1 MKKYF
6 LLLLILLSNLA
17 LSVNKVRIALFEVR
31 AINTSQVYADKLYSE
46 LRLAFSKS
54 KKIVIT
60 TGRKE
65 DLVKKIEEWK
75 KSGCTEV
82 ECMAN
87 AGSELGVDKVVS
99 AELREMPGGYYEV
112 DVIVIDVLSQEIE
125 FIIPSLKV
133 DKVNKFNEL
142 ATKVVDAIESKIVIQ
157 PVIIAVGEGD
167 IVFMDAGADFGIE
180 KGMRFKVE
188 RWLNVQLDER
198 GKVIYAEKQEV
209 GEIEIVEVQPAGSKA
224 RIIKQ
229 NMPFER
235 GDKAVFEAVA
245 EKIDEPPA
253 IFFPPVQ
260 ASVTGKDIEISANI
274 IDDDYVQGAYILYR
288 NKGESQYKTVEM
300 KPVSKDKF
308 VGIIPTSDVRSNY
321 VEMMIK
327 AIDSKGQETIKKD
340 IGDKPFTISIMPDNI
355 PPEIQHTPIA
365 SVNIGERT
373 FIRCVA
379 KDNVKVGRVFL
390 KYKKPN
396 DLAYSQ
402 IELTYQGGSAYACE
416 LPDDVKLNTD
426 RFLYY
431 IVAQDLA
438 GNTATFGSE
447 MKPFAVKVE
456 FKDVKGPTIVH
467 IPVKEYKSGV
477 PINILA
483 DVKDESG
490 ISKVELFYRDEHSAK
505 FSSIQMSRV
514 SGDRFSATL
523 QTQTLMGKFYYYI
536 SAEDN
541 NMNVSTLPS
550 PESPFV
556 VVSSAPIEPALAKAT
571 VDNTSPFVNHFPVE
585 YYRPGLGYPITVL
598 ADDETGVSK
607 VIFYYKTPQDR
618 DYKSRYLRNFA
629 PQSYGDYVTEQSISY
644 YIVVIDYNQNV
655 SMVGSPQR
663 PIVIQNGKRISG
675 DWQYFV
681 GTWPKVPKPAIQ
693 LISPLGIV
701 YDENSKSNEF
711 EFIYPGS
718 DMYLTL
724 EGLVAS
730 YRDLKVVLVN
740 LEQASILPVTGSD
753 IGLSKLKGPLYKF
766 KAEVPIP
773 ERYSELEI
781 RAIDISG
788 LTSAIK
794 LKVTRTIEIAHKL
807 KPEIK
812 IILPEELL
820 TSDMIRVNT
829 NTLQIVG
836 IVNSEFPVKS
846 VILNNSPVSFVA
858 LSSEEKSNYKARGN
872 SVKFSFELSVN
883 PGTNTVH
890 IISTDNMNNS
900 TSKTLTIIGP
910 EKPAMLVDVTPPDI
924 KFLSPTE
931 KLVSVEKVYVSAIIA
946 DNSKV
951 DNVKVIIRGMP
962 VPEPKL
968 RWVNDKTVIFEDTV
982 KLYKGL
988 NKISI
993 VADDGINTNTGLYEI
1008 TYIPKRSEPEIIVL
1022 SPKDTMTTEREVL
1035 LSFIARDEEAQ
1046 PMVMVLING
1055 QLARGISLKRESERS
1070 VSFERKIVLDPGVN
1084 TIRILAWNEAVHT
1097 SKDIVIRVVEKPV
1110 KIVSTKDFYRNSWA
1124 VLIGINNY
1132 KNFPKLKYAVKDA
1145 KAIKEVLIKNL
1156 GFSSDKIIEIYDE
1169 KATRENILS
1178 TLGDKLS
1185 NSRAVSPDDRIF
1197 IFFAGH
1203 GVTRELP
1210 AGGEMGYLVPI
1221 DGEPERLHS
1230 TCISMTEISNI
1241 SRLIP
1246 AKHVFFV
1253 IDACYG
1259 GLAGWLTSR
1268 RASLSEQTMAYVEKK
1283 TKERGR
1289 QLITAG
1295 QKDEEVYESD
1305 IWGHSVFVYFL
1316 IRGLKGSADLNNDG
1330 VITASE
1336 LYQYIE
1342 PLVSNETNQKQTPQ
1356 FRYLPA
1362 EGEGE
1367 FVFIIE
1373 NPE

>member
-1 MKKYF
+1 MKQYI
-6 LLLLILLSNLA
+6 LLFLILVSNLA

-31 AINTSQVYADKLYSE
+31 AVNTSQVYADKLYSE

-112 DVIVIDVLSQEIE
+112 DVIVVDVLSQEIE

-133 DKVNKFNEL
+133 EKVNKFNEL

-157 PVIIAVGEGD
+157 PVIIAVGEGGV
-167 IVFMDAGADFGIE
+167 VFIDAGADFGIE

-198 GKVIYAEKQEV
+198 GRIIYADKQEV
-209 GEIEIVEVQPAGSKA
+209 GEIEIVEVQSAGSKA

-229 NMPFER
+229 NIPFER

-253 IFFPPVQ
+253 IFYSPVQ
-260 ASVTGKDIEISANI
+260 ASVAGKDIEISANI
-274 IDDDYVQGAYILYR
+274 IDDDNVQGAYILYR
-288 NKGESQYKTVEM
+288 NKGESQYKTVDM
-300 KPVSKDKF
+300 KAVSKDKF
-308 VGIIPTSDVRSNY
+308 VGVIPSSDIHSNY

-327 AIDSKGQETIKKD
+327 AVDSKGQETIKKD

-365 SVNIGERT
+365 SVNVGERT
-373 FIRCVA
+373 FVRSVV
-379 KDNVKVGRVFL
+379 KDNVKVGKVLL
-390 KYKKPN
+390 KYKRP
-396 DLAYSQ
+396 DDFSYSQ
-402 IELTYQGGSAYACE
+402 IELTFQGGSAYACE
-416 LPDDVKLNTD
+416 LPEYVKLNTD

-438 GNTATFGSE
+438 GNTTMFGSE
-447 MKPFAVKVE
+447 AKPFIVKVE

-477 PINILA
+477 PINILV

-490 ISKVELFYRDEHSAK
+490 VSKVELFYRDEYSAK
-505 FSSIQMSRV
+505 FSNILMTRV

-523 QTQTLMGKFYYYI
+523 QTQTLKGKLYYYI

-550 PESPFV
+550 VESPFV
-556 VVSSAPIEPALAKAT
+556 VVSSAPIELTIAKAT
-571 VDNTSPFVNHFPVE
+571 TDNSPPFVNHFPVE

-598 ADDETGVSK
+598 ADDATGVSK
-607 VIFYYKTPQDR
+607 VIFYYKIPEDR
-618 DYKSRYLRNFA
+618 EYKSRYLRNFA
-629 PQSYGDYVTEQSISY
+629 PQSYGDYATEQSIAY
-644 YIVVIDYNQNV
+644 YIAVIDFNQNV
-655 SMVGSPQR
+655 SMVGSPQN
-663 PIVIQNGKRISG
+663 PIVIRNGKRVSG

-693 LISPLGIV
+693 LISPFGII
-701 YDENSKSNEF
+701 YDESSKSNEF
-711 EFIYPGS
+711 EFTYTGS
-718 DMYLTL
+718 DIYLTL

-740 LEQASILPVTGSD
+740 LEQASILPVTNYD
-753 IGLSKLKGPLYKF
+753 IGLSKIEGPLYKF

-773 ERYSELEI
+773 EKYNELEI
-781 RAIDISG
+781 KVIDISG
-788 LTSAIK
+788 MTSSIK
-794 LKVTRTIEIAHKL
+794 LKVRRTIEVAYKF

-812 IILPEELL
+812 IILPEELS
-820 TSDMIRVNT
+820 TSDMIRVNA

-836 IVNSEFPVKS
+836 IINSEFPVKS
-846 VILNNSPVSFVA
+846 VILNNSPVSFVS
-858 LSSEEKSNYKARGN
+858 LTSEEKSNYKARGN
-872 SVKFSFELSVN
+872 SVKFSFELSLN
-883 PGTNTVH
+883 PGTNTVN
-890 IISTDNMNNS
+890 IISTDNLNNS
-900 TSKTLTIIGP
+900 VSKTLTIVAP
-910 EKPAMLVDVTPPDI
+910 ERPAILVDVTPPEI

-931 KLVSVEKVYVSAIIA
+931 KIVSVERVYVKAMIT
-946 DNSKV
+946 DNTKIDS
-951 DNVKVIIRGMP
+951 VKVIIRGTT
-962 VPEPKL
+962 VPEPKVY
-968 RWVNDKTVIFEDTV
+968 WVDDKTVVFEDTI

-988 NKISI
+988 NKINI
-993 VADDGINTNTGLYEI
+993 IADDGINTGTGLYEI

-1022 SPKDTMTTEREVL
+1022 SPKDTVTTEQEVL
-1035 LSFIARDEEAQ
+1035 LSFIARDEETQ

-1055 QLARGISLKRESERS
+1055 QLARGISLKRESEKA
-1070 VSFERKIVLDPGVN
+1070 VSFERKIKLDPGVN

-1097 SKDIVIRVVEKPV
+1097 SKDIVIRLMEKPV
-1110 KIVSTKDFYRNSWA
+1110 KVASTESFYRNSWA
-1124 VLIGINNY
+1124 VLIGVDNY
-1132 KNFPKLKYAVKDA
+1132 KTFPKLKYAVADA

-1156 GFSSDKIIEIYDE
+1156 GFSPDKIIELYNE

-1178 TLGDKLS
+1178 VLGDKLS
-1185 NSRAVSPDDRIF
+1185 NSKVVSREDRIF

-1210 AGGEMGYLVPI
+1210 AGGEMGYLAPI
-1221 DGEPERLHS
+1221 DGDPDRLHS

-1246 AKHVFFV
+1246 AKHIFFA

-1259 GLAGWLTSR
+1259 GLAGWLASR